1 MKDFP
6 LDFQIEKDSAR
17 GAFVVHLAAGSSR
30 ERADFA
36 YQLANPRLRRVQEN
50 IEQNVCRLDELRDI
64 GTNLWAGL
72 MAGQVGELFETV
84 RQGNRGVRFQFRL
97 NLPAELEPLPW
108 ESLYHERDF
117 GFVSSHRDHVILR
130 LPPDVIDAPAAPPQ
144 ITSALRIL
152 VVIPMGSGLGTDT
165 EMHNLR
171 VAVGSVG
178 DSVLLD
184 NLAGRVTP
192 DALENRL
199 RDGRWDVL
207 HFIGHGELGDN
218 GRTKV
223 RLNSPRG
230 EDSWMDGEVFAEV
243 LRGSGV
249 RLAVLNCCE
258 GARPMPGQS
267 LSGLGPLL
275 LRAGVPAVVAMRYE
289 IHDDTAILFSEQFY
303 RALLNGPAPG
313 RVDLALEQ
321 ARRAI
326 YLNQNEHSPARGFI
340 TPVLFLAPS
349 CEQLFRIE
357 NPEDTG
363 PGPEAIT
370 GPTLDLPQDLLDALL
385 DGRCVPVVG
394 QGTLAVGTPEPAV
407 RSRSAM
413 AAGAEIP
420 GPRQLA
426 EILRERFQ
434 YPHEKD
440 FSLSAMAGDWMDL
453 LLLQWICQHFV
464 ATHQKD
470 YFKLIQFIQSVYAQA
485 RPPACLAQIAE
496 WDVPGIFCLYFDG
509 LLAQAFA
516 EANRPTRSVNA
527 PDEAAALESS
537 LPLLV
542 HVRGTHKFVDSLVL
556 TEQDHDELWDR
567 LGRMSQAVT
576 DLVRGFYGR
585 SLLFLGASPRDP
597 LVKRLAAKLLEQ
609 VPHKKRGPMFFVCS
623 KDAQKDPYW
632 DTFSVT
638 WIEGELTEI
647 VLALTNA
654 VRQGKAR

>member
-6 LDFQIEKDSAR
+6 LDFQIEKDPAR
-17 GAFVVHLAAGSSR
+17 GAFVIHLTAGAWQ
-30 ERADFA
+30 EKADFA

-72 MAGQVGELFETV
+72 MAGKVGELFESV
-84 RQGNRGVRFQFRL
+84 RKGNPSEVRFQFRL
-97 NLPAELEPLPW
+97 NLPADLEPLPW
-108 ESLYHERDF
+108 ESLYYERDF
-117 GFVSSHRDHVILR
+117 GFVSSHPDHVILR
-130 LPPDVIDAPAAPPQ
+130 LPPDVIDAPATPPQ
-144 ITSALRIL
+144 ITRALRIL

-171 VAVGSVG
+171 LAVGSVG
-178 DSVLLD
+178 DSVVLE
-184 NLAGRVTP
+184 NLVGRVTP
-192 DALENRL
+192 DALDSRL
-199 RDGRWDVL
+199 KAEHWDVI
-207 HFIGHGELGDN
+207 HFIGHGELGDS

-223 RLNSPRG
+223 RLNDARG
-230 EDSWMDGEVFAEV
+230 EESWMDGEVFAEV

-275 LRAGVPAVVAMRYE
+275 LRAGIPAVVAMRYE

-313 RVDLALEQ
+313 RVDLAIEH

-349 CEQLFRIE
+349 CEQLFQIE
-357 NPEDTG
+357 NLEG
-363 PGPEAIT
+363 PGPRPEAT
-370 GPTLDLPQDLLDALL
+370 VPTLALPDDLLDALL
-385 DGRCVPVVG
+385 NGRCVPVVG
-394 QGTLAVGTPEPAV
+394 QGTLTAEAPVA
-407 RSRSAM
+407 RSRPAQP
-413 AAGAEIP
+413 AIP

-426 EILRERFQ
+426 EILREKFQ

-440 FSLSAMAGDWMDL
+440 FSLCAMAGDWMDL
-453 LLLQWICQHFV
+453 LLLQWICQHYV
-464 ATHQKD
+464 ATHQQE
-470 YFKLIQFIQSVYAQA
+470 YFRLIQFIQSTYAQA
-485 RPPACLAQIAE
+485 KPPACLGQIAE
-496 WDVPGIFCLYFDG
+496 WNVPGIFCLYFDG

-527 PDEAAALESS
+527 PDEAATIGGD

-542 HVRGTHKFVDSLVL
+542 HVRGTHKFIDSLVL

-576 DLVRGFYGR
+576 DLVRGYYGR

-609 VPHKKRGPMFFVCS
+609 VPHKKRGPMYFVCA
-623 KDAQKDPYW
+623 KGEQQDPYW
-632 DTFSVT
+632 DAFSVT
-638 WIEGELTEI
+638 WIEGELTEVI
-647 VLALTNA
+647 SALTTA
-654 VRQGKAR
+654 ARQRKPT